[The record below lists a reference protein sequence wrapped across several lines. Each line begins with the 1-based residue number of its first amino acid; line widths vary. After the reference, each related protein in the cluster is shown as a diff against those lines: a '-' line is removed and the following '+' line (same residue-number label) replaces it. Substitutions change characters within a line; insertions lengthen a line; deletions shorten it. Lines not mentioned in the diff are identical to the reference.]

1 MQYPF
6 LRLHRRALELWARA
20 RSEHSTPREI
30 GWSVAVGA
38 FVACTP
44 LIGLHVWLALA
55 LATLLRLNRLW
66 TCIGSRL
73 SSTPVLVVTTFCE
86 IEAAHRLRTGRWAAM
101 EWREALQHGREL
113 ILDWVV
119 GTVIVG
125 GLIAT
130 CVGLLAY
137 GIARR
142 LQAPTLRT
150 PERLPAPSSESPTS
164 EPPNPMP

>member
-1 MQYPF
+1 
-6 LRLHRRALELWARA
+6 
-20 RSEHSTPREI
+20 
-30 GWSVAVGA
+30 
-38 FVACTP
+38 
-44 LIGLHVWLALA
+44 
-55 LATLLRLNRLW
+55 
-66 TCIGSRL
+66 
-73 SSTPVLVVTTFCE
+73 
-86 IEAAHRLRTGRWAAM
+86 M
-101 EWREALQHGREL
+101 EWREALQHGQQV

-142 LQAPTLRT
+142 LQAPTPAPT
-150 PERLPAPSSESPTS
+150 PERLPAPSLRSPTS